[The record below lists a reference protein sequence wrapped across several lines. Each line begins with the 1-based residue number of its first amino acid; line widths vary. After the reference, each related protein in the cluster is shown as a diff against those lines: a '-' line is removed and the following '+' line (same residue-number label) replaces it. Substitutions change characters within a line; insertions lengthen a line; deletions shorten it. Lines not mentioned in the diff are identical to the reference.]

1 MEYLITDKAREHCK
15 QHFGDSG
22 KSGSK
27 FNTVVFPNL
36 DSILLVIKSIEP
48 KRIVEQS
55 SGRFAHIYEL
65 HGFCG
70 WSGVGKRADYNK
82 IETEIRNGFV
92 TEFAVVETL
101 PQTRLLTVI
110 SEFTDGVYTLITLFP
125 GDYAPPFP
133 HDGMVPEDKNQAKA
147 YWDKYVLLKK
157 VILS

>member
-1 MEYLITDKAREHCK
+1 MEYLITDKAIEHCK

-27 FNTVVFPNL
+27 FNTLVFPSL
-36 DSILLVIKSIEP
+36 ESILTEIKSIEP
-48 KRIVEQS
+48 NRIVEQS
-55 SGRFAHIYEL
+55 SGRVAHIYEL
-65 HGFCG
+65 NGFCG
-70 WSGVGKRADYNK
+70 WTGVGKRADYNR

-92 TEFAVVETL
+92 TEFAVVESL

-133 HDGMVPEDKNQAKA
+133 YDGMLPEEKERAVLFWQENI
-147 YWDKYVLLKK
+147 LLKMG
-157 VILS
+157 